1 LFYANKSLIFTTII
15 QLNKNITMK
24 KIIALALTASII
36 STGFSQEMTSQKI
49 NNEGNAQKAK
59 DDKAARAEIMN
70 SLNLSDDQKQK
81 MKNNS
86 SELKKMRSAIESD
99 SSLSADAKKEKLKD
113 LRKLQEKNTKDILT
127 PEQYEKLQQAKKDM
141 AKPKSGE

>member
-1 LFYANKSLIFTTII
+1 
-15 QLNKNITMK
+15 MK

-36 STGFSQEMTSQKI
+36 STGFSQEMTSQKV
-49 NNEGNAQKAK
+49 NNEANAQKAK

-86 SELKKMRSAIESD
+86 SELKKMRTAIESD
-99 SSLSADAKKEKLKD
+99 SSLSAEAKKEKLKD
-113 LRKLQEKNTKDILT
+113 LKKLQEKNTKDVLT

-141 AKPKSGE
+141 AKPKSGES

>member
-1 LFYANKSLIFTTII
+1 
-15 QLNKNITMK
+15 MK

-86 SELKKMRSAIESD
+86 SELKKMRTAIESD
-99 SSLSADAKKEKLKD
+99 TTLTADSKKEKLKE
-113 LRKLQEKNTKDILT
+113 LRKLQEKNTKDVLT

>member
-1 LFYANKSLIFTTII
+1 
-15 QLNKNITMK
+15 MK

-36 STGFSQEMTSQKI
+36 STGFSQEMTGQKI
-49 NNEGNAQKAK
+49 NNEANAQKAK

-86 SELKKMRSAIESD
+86 SELKKMRTAIESD
-99 SSLSADAKKEKLKD
+99 TTLSADAKKEKIKDYKKTQLKSY
-113 LRKLQEKNTKDILT
+113 KDILT
-127 PEQYEKLQQAKKDM
+127 PEQFEKYQQGLKDI

>member
-1 LFYANKSLIFTTII
+1 
-15 QLNKNITMK
+15 M
-24 KIIALALTASII
+24 
-36 STGFSQEMTSQKI
+36 TGQKI
-49 NNEGNAQKAK
+49 NNEANAQKAK

-86 SELKKMRSAIESD
+86 SELKKMRTAIESD
-99 SSLSADAKKEKLKD
+99 TTLTADSKKEKLKE
-113 LRKLQEKNTKDILT
+113 LRKLQEKNTKDVLT

>member
-1 LFYANKSLIFTTII
+1 
-15 QLNKNITMK
+15 MK

-36 STGFSQEMTSQKI
+36 STGFSQEMTNQKI

>member
-1 LFYANKSLIFTTII
+1 MFYANKSLIFTTII

>member
-1 LFYANKSLIFTTII
+1 
-15 QLNKNITMK
+15 MK

-36 STGFSQEMTSQKI
+36 STGFSQETTGQKI
-49 NNEGNAQKAK
+49 NNEANAQKAK

-86 SELKKMRSAIESD
+86 SELKKMRTAIESD
-99 SSLSADAKKEKLKD
+99 TTLTTDSKKDKLKD
-113 LRKLQEKNTKDILT
+113 LKKLSEKNLKDVLT

>member
-1 LFYANKSLIFTTII
+1 
-15 QLNKNITMK
+15 MK

-49 NNEGNAQKAK
+49 NNEGNTQKAK
-59 DDKAARAEIMN
+59 DDKAAIAEIMN

-81 MKNNS
+81 MKNNR
-86 SELKKMRSAIESD
+86 SELKKMRTAIESD
-99 SSLSADAKKEKLKD
+99 TTLLVDSKKEKLKD

>member
-1 LFYANKSLIFTTII
+1 
-15 QLNKNITMK
+15 MK

-99 SSLSADAKKEKLKD
+99 SSLSAEAKKEKLKD
-113 LRKLQEKNTKDILT
+113 LKKLQEKNTKDVLT

>member
-1 LFYANKSLIFTTII
+1 
-15 QLNKNITMK
+15 MK

-36 STGFSQEMTSQKI
+36 STGFSQEMTSQKV
-49 NNEGNAQKAK
+49 NNEANAQKAK

-113 LRKLQEKNTKDILT
+113 LKKLQEKNTKDVLT

>member
-1 LFYANKSLIFTTII
+1 
-15 QLNKNITMK
+15 MK

-59 DDKAARAEIMN
+59 EDKAARAEIMN

-86 SELKKMRSAIESD
+86 SELKKMRTAIESD
-99 SSLSADAKKEKLKD
+99 TTLSADAKKEKIKDYKKTQLKSY
-113 LRKLQEKNTKDILT
+113 KDILT
-127 PEQYEKLQQAKKDM
+127 PEQFEKYQQGLKDI

>member
-1 LFYANKSLIFTTII
+1 
-15 QLNKNITMK
+15 MK

-36 STGFSQEMTSQKI
+36 STGFSQEMTGQKI
-49 NNEGNAQKAK
+49 NNEANAQKAK

-86 SELKKMRSAIESD
+86 SELKKMRTAIESD
-99 SSLSADAKKEKLKD
+99 TTLSADAKKEKLKD

>member
-1 LFYANKSLIFTTII
+1 LFYADNNLIFTTII

-36 STGFSQEMTSQKI
+36 STGFSQEMTGQKI
-49 NNEGNAQKAK
+49 NNEANAQKAK

-86 SELKKMRSAIESD
+86 SELKKMRTAIESD
-99 SSLSADAKKEKLKD
+99 TTLSADAKKEKLKD

>member
-1 LFYANKSLIFTTII
+1 
-15 QLNKNITMK
+15 MK

-36 STGFSQEMTSQKI
+36 STGFSQEMTSQKV
-49 NNEGNAQKAK
+49 NNEANAQKAK

-86 SELKKMRSAIESD
+86 SEFKKMRTAIESD
-99 SSLSADAKKEKLKD
+99 TTLTADSKKEKLKE
-113 LRKLQEKNTKDILT
+113 LRKLQEKNTKDVLT

>member
-1 LFYANKSLIFTTII
+1 
-15 QLNKNITMK
+15 MK

-36 STGFSQEMTSQKI
+36 STGFSQEMTSQKV
-49 NNEGNAQKAK
+49 NNEANAQKAK

-86 SELKKMRSAIESD
+86 SELKKMRTAIESD
-99 SSLSADAKKEKLKD
+99 TTLSADAKKEKLKD